1 MFPLKIKPFF
11 KTYYVK
17 NDITSGGINCCETNA
32 FNIYYNGEIEKN
44 IILVNYISDE
54 NDTI

>member
-32 FNIYYNGEIEKN
+32 FNIYIM
-44 IILVNYISDE
+44 V
-54 NDTI
+54 